1 MIWMIIG
8 LGNPGSEYEQTR
20 HNVGYRVVAEVA
32 NRWGG
37 PHFERGKHCV
47 YAETRDEIEP
57 FLLVKPTTYM
67 NRSGLAWLEMVE
79 RYEVTAGEAVIICDD
94 LNLPFGRIRIRTKGS
109 DGGHNGLASI
119 LEAAGCEEVPRMRI
133 GIGQPEDDHVDYVLS
148 PFGEQEQVQ
157 VERIISTAADAAETI
172 VDESIVRAMDQFNN
186 VQIVSE

>member
-20 HNVGYRVVAEVA
+20 HNVGYRVVDELA

-37 PHFERGKHCV
+37 L
-47 YAETRDEIEP
+47 
-57 FLLVKPTTYM
+57 LLVKPTTYM